1 MQNSRICATSLYNL
15 SFKGNSPFENLVTY
29 FILRF
34 TIASS
39 LKIKT
44 TLRYVRISVGNPL
57 FI

>member
-1 MQNSRICATSLYNL
+1 MQNSRICATSLNNL
-15 SFKGNSPFENLVTY
+15 SFKENSPFENLVTY

-39 LKIKT
+39 LRIKT
-44 TLRYVRISVGNPL
+44 TLINVRISVDNPL